1 MIPEWSSASDLIS
14 QSSVFHAT
22 NWAGLHE
29 SVSELNVS
37 SVLLRSES
45 ASKVSVVSEE
55 IWMVLSPFEINV
67 EKNNFFFIDIGEFR
81 RLLLNIWLSIVININ
96 IVWIELTIWVHD
108 INGEWIEVDTLTIDI
123 KL

>member
-1 MIPEWSSASDLIS
+1 ML
-14 QSSVFHAT
+14 HAT

-29 SVSELNVS
+29 SI
-37 SVLLRSES
+37 SVFDVRSILATDES
-45 ASKVSVVSEE
+45 ASEVSIVSEE
-55 IWMVLSPFEINV
+55 FWMVLTPFEINV

-81 RLLLNIWLSIVININ
+81 RLLLNIWLSIVINID
-96 IVWIELTIWVHD
+96 IVWIEFTIWVHD